1 MICAKQDLFSCYY
14 LWIKEQKQFMSG
26 NLIRRLVILGGLVI
40 IGILSTQ
47 SYWLLK
53 TWDLKDQEF
62 DLTVRK
68 VLLKVSQR
76 IAKFNSFE
84 LPKKSFIERTA
95 SNYYVVNINSGID
108 ANVLEDYLYQEMG
121 NFSLKT
127 DFEYSLFD
135 CTSKEMV
142 YGNYCNLSD
151 ENKVGPQNENLPT
164 FTDLDYYFVV
174 RFPSRESFLI
184 ANMRMTVLFSI
195 IAVLSVLFF
204 LYMIYIVL
212 KQKRLSELQ
221 KDFINNMTHEF
232 KTPISSIKIAADV
245 LSKNKHISDDI
256 RLKKYATIITDQN
269 QRLNDQVEKVLNI
282 ARLEKDNFELK
293 KESIDLHAALSKIVK
308 SESVRLKEGKISL
321 NFSEEKMEIYADPL
335 HFTNVISNILDNA
348 IKYSDKIPEITFT
361 TEQRNN
367 LNIIEISDNGIGI
380 DKEKLKQIFDKFY
393 RVPTGDVHNVKGF
406 GLGLFYVKNICASH
420 GWIIDAK
427 SEKGKGTTFIIK
439 ILI

>member
-1 MICAKQDLFSCYY
+1 
-14 LWIKEQKQFMSG
+14 MSG

-40 IGILSTQ
+40 IGIVSTQ

-76 IAKFNSFE
+76 IAKFNNFE
-84 LPKKSFIERTA
+84 LPKKSFIERTS

-108 ANVLEDYLYQEMG
+108 ANILEDYLYQEMG
-121 NFSLKT
+121 NFSLRT
-127 DFEYSLFD
+127 DFEYSVFD

-142 YGNYCNLSD
+142 YGNYCDLSD
-151 ENKVGPQNENLPT
+151 ENNVIIQNTNLPT

-174 RFPSRESFLI
+174 RFPSRESFLV
-184 ANMRMTVLFSI
+184 ANMRMTVIFST
-195 IAVLSVLFF
+195 IAILSVLFF
-204 LYMIYIVL
+204 LYMMYIVL

-245 LSKNKHISDDI
+245 LSKNNAISDDT
-256 RLKKYATIITDQN
+256 RLNRYASIIKEQN

-293 KESIDLHAALSKIVK
+293 KEHIDLHTALSNIVHN
-308 SESVRLKEGKISL
+308 ESVRMEDGQISL
-321 NFSEEKMEIYADPL
+321 NFGEGDIQIFADPL
-335 HFTNVISNILDNA
+335 HFTNVITNIIDNG
-348 IKYSDKIPEITFT
+348 IKYSKNDPEIVIS
-361 TEQRNN
+361 TENRNN
-367 LNIIEISDNGIGI
+367 LTILKIQDNGIGVE
-380 DKEKLKQIFDKFY
+380 KEKLKQIFDKFY
-393 RVPTGDVHNVKGF
+393 RVSTGDVHNVKGF
-406 GLGLFYVKNICASH
+406 GLGLFYVKNICTAH
-420 GWIIDAK
+420 GWIIDVK
-427 SEKGKGTTFIIK
+427 SEIGRGTTFIIK
-439 ILI
+439 IPN

>member
-1 MICAKQDLFSCYY
+1 
-14 LWIKEQKQFMSG
+14 MSG
-26 NLIRRLVILGGLVI
+26 NLIRRLVMLGGLVI

-68 VLLKVSQR
+68 VLLRVSQR
-76 IAKFNSFE
+76 IANFNEFE

-108 ANVLEDYLYQEMG
+108 ANILEDYLYQEMG
-121 NFSLKT
+121 NFSLHT
-127 DFEYSLFD
+127 DFEYSVFD
-135 CTSKEMV
+135 CTSKQMV
-142 YGNYCNLSD
+142 YGNYCDLSD
-151 ENKVGPQNENLPT
+151 ENKVNIQNTNLPT

-174 RFPSRESFLI
+174 RFPSRESFLV
-184 ANMRMTVLFSI
+184 ADMRMTVLFSI
-195 IAVLSVLFF
+195 IAMLSVLFF

-245 LSKNKHISDDI
+245 LANNESVREDT
-256 RLKKYATIITDQN
+256 RLKRYASIIKEQN

-293 KESIDLHAALSKIVK
+293 KENIDLHASLSNIVEN
-308 SESVRLKEGKISL
+308 ESVRLKEGTISL
-321 NFSEEKMEIYADPL
+321 NFCEDKMEIFADPL
-335 HFTNVISNILDNA
+335 HFTNVITTVLDNA
-348 IKYSDKIPEITFT
+348 IKYSPVDPNISIT
-361 TEQRNN
+361 TELRNN
-367 LNIIEISDNGIGI
+367 LKIISIKDNGIGI
-380 DKEKLKQIFDKFY
+380 EKEKLKHIFDKFY
-393 RVPTGDVHNVKGF
+393 RVSTGDVHNVKGF
-406 GLGLFYVKNICASH
+406 GLGLFYVKNICATH
-420 GWIIDAK
+420 GWIIDAQ
-427 SEKGKGTTFIIK
+427 SEIDKGTTFIIK
-439 ILI
+439 IPI

>member
-1 MICAKQDLFSCYY
+1 
-14 LWIKEQKQFMSG
+14 MSG
-26 NLIRRLVILGGLVI
+26 NIIRRLVILGGLVI

-53 TWDLKDQEF
+53 TWDLKDHEF

-76 IAKFNSFE
+76 IANFNNFE
-84 LPKKSFIERTA
+84 LPKKSFIERTS

-108 ANVLEDYLYQEMG
+108 ANILEDYLYQEMG
-121 NFSLKT
+121 NFSLRT
-127 DFEYSLFD
+127 DFEYSVFD

-142 YGNYCNLSD
+142 YGNYCDLSD
-151 ENKVGPQNENLPT
+151 ENKVNIQNTDLPT

-174 RFPSRESFLI
+174 SFPSRESFLV
-184 ANMRMTVLFSI
+184 ANMRMTVLFSA
-195 IAVLSVLFF
+195 IAILSVLFF

-245 LSKNKHISDDI
+245 LANSVPVRDDS
-256 RLKKYATIITDQN
+256 RLKRYASIITEQN

-293 KESIDLHAALSKIVK
+293 SEKIDLHATLSNIVNN
-308 SESVRLKEGKISL
+308 ESVRLEEGQISL
-321 NFSEEKMEIYADPL
+321 NFGEEKMEIIADPL
-335 HFTNVISNILDNA
+335 HFTNVITTVLDNA
-348 IKYSDKIPEITFT
+348 IKYSNGSPDIRIT
-361 TEQRNN
+361 TELRNN
-367 LNIIEISDNGIGI
+367 LKIIKIKDNGIGI
-380 DKEKLKQIFDKFY
+380 EKEKLKHIFDKFY
-393 RVPTGDVHNVKGF
+393 RVSTGNVHNVKGF
-406 GLGLFYVKNICASH
+406 GLGLFYVKNICSAH
-420 GWIIDAK
+420 RWIIDVQ
-427 SEKGKGTTFIIK
+427 SEIEKGTTFIIK
-439 ILI
+439 IPN

>member
-1 MICAKQDLFSCYY
+1 
-14 LWIKEQKQFMSG
+14 MSG

-76 IAKFNSFE
+76 IANFNSFE
-84 LPKKSFIERTA
+84 LPKKNFIERTS

-108 ANVLEDYLYQEMG
+108 ANILEDYLYQEMA
-121 NFSLKT
+121 NFSLRT
-127 DFEYSLFD
+127 VFEYSVFD

-142 YGNYCNLSD
+142 YGGYCDLSD
-151 ENKVGPQNENLPT
+151 ENKVGVHNSNLPI
-164 FTDLDYYFVV
+164 FTDFDYYFVV
-174 RFPSRESFLI
+174 RFPSRESFLVS
-184 ANMRMTVLFSI
+184 NMRMTVLFSI
-195 IAVLSVLFF
+195 IAILSVLFF

-245 LSKNKHISDDI
+245 LSKSEPISGNN
-256 RLKKYATIITDQN
+256 RLKKYAAIISEQN

-282 ARLEKDNFELK
+282 ARLEKDNFELN
-293 KESIDLHAALSKIVK
+293 KEEIDLHAALSKIVK

-321 NFSEEKMEIYADPL
+321 NFCEEKLEFVADPL
-335 HFTNVISNILDNA
+335 HFTNVITNILDNA
-348 IKYSDKIPEITFT
+348 IKYSDKHPDITFT

-367 LNIIEISDNGIGI
+367 LNIIKIKDKGIGI
-380 DKEKLKQIFDKFY
+380 EKDKLKQIFDKFY
-393 RVPTGDVHNVKGF
+393 RVSTGDVHNVKGF
-406 GLGLFYVKNICASH
+406 GLGLFYVKNICTAH
-420 GWIIDAK
+420 GWIIDAQ
-427 SEKGKGTTFIIK
+427 SEIGIGTTFIIK
-439 ILI
+439 IPI

>member
-1 MICAKQDLFSCYY
+1 
-14 LWIKEQKQFMSG
+14 MSG

-76 IAKFNSFE
+76 IANFNNFE
-84 LPKKSFIERTA
+84 LPKKNFIERTS

-108 ANVLEDYLYQEMG
+108 ANILEDYLYQEMG
-121 NFSLKT
+121 NFSLRT
-127 DFEYSLFD
+127 DFEYSVFD
-135 CTSKEMV
+135 CTSKKMV
-142 YGNYCNLSD
+142 YGNYCDLSD
-151 ENKVGPQNENLPT
+151 ENKVGVHNSNLPT

-174 RFPSRESFLI
+174 RFPSRESFLV

-195 IAVLSVLFF
+195 IAILSVLFF

-212 KQKRLSELQ
+212 RQKRLSELQ

-245 LSKNKHISDDI
+245 LSKSDPIKDNN
-256 RLKKYATIITDQN
+256 RLQKYANIITEQN

-282 ARLEKDNFELK
+282 ARLEKNNFELK
-293 KESIDLHAALSKIVK
+293 KETIDLHSALSKIVK
-308 SESVRLKEGKISL
+308 SESVRLKEGQITL
-321 NFSEEKMEIYADPL
+321 NFCEEKMEIFADPL
-335 HFTNVISNILDNA
+335 HFTNVITNILDNA
-348 IKYSDKIPEITFT
+348 IKYSTNPPDILFT
-361 TEQRNN
+361 TEKRNN
-367 LNIIEISDNGIGI
+367 LNIIQIKDKGIGI
-380 DKEKLKQIFDKFY
+380 EKEKLKQIFDKFY
-393 RVPTGDVHNVKGF
+393 RVSTGDVHNVKGF
-406 GLGLFYVKNICASH
+406 GLGLFYVKNICTAH
-420 GWIIDAK
+420 GWIIDAQ
-427 SEKGKGTTFIIK
+427 SEIGSGTTFTIK
-439 ILI
+439 IPV

>member
-1 MICAKQDLFSCYY
+1 
-14 LWIKEQKQFMSG
+14 MSG

-68 VLLKVSQR
+68 VLLRVSQR
-76 IAKFNSFE
+76 IATFNEFE
-84 LPKKSFIERTA
+84 LPKKSFIERTS

-108 ANVLEDYLYQEMG
+108 ANILEDYLYQEMG
-121 NFSLKT
+121 NFSLHT
-127 DFEYSLFD
+127 DFEYSVFD

-142 YGNYCNLSD
+142 YGNYCDLSD
-151 ENKVGPQNENLPT
+151 ENKVNIQNTNLPT

-174 RFPSRESFLI
+174 RFPSRESFLV
-184 ANMRMTVLFSI
+184 ADMRMTVLFSI
-195 IAVLSVLFF
+195 IAILSVLFF

-212 KQKRLSELQ
+212 RQKRLSELQ

-245 LSKNKHISDDI
+245 LANSGSVRENS
-256 RLKKYATIITDQN
+256 RLKRYASIITEQN

-293 KESIDLHAALSKIVK
+293 KENIDLHSTLSNIVEN
-308 SESVRLKEGKISL
+308 ESVRLNEGTISI
-321 NFSEEKMEIYADPL
+321 NFCEEEMEIFADPL
-335 HFTNVISNILDNA
+335 HFTNVITTLLDNA
-348 IKYSDKIPEITFT
+348 IKYSPDNPEISLT
-361 TEQRNN
+361 TELRNN
-367 LNIIEISDNGIGI
+367 LKIIKIKDNGIGI
-380 DKEKLKQIFDKFY
+380 EKEKLKHIFDKFY
-393 RVPTGDVHNVKGF
+393 RVSTGDVHNVKGF
-406 GLGLFYVKNICASH
+406 GLGLFYVKNICTAH
-420 GWIIDAK
+420 RWIIDAQ
-427 SEKGKGTTFIIK
+427 SEIGKGSTFTIK
-439 ILI
+439 IPN

>member
-1 MICAKQDLFSCYY
+1 MQR
-14 LWIKEQKQFMSG
+14 
-26 NLIRRLVILGGLVI
+26 NLIQRLVILGGLVI

-76 IAKFNSFE
+76 IANFNNFE
-84 LPKKSFIERTA
+84 LPKKSFIERTS

-108 ANVLEDYLYQEMG
+108 ANILEDYLYQEMG
-121 NFSLKT
+121 NFSLRT
-127 DFEYSLFD
+127 DFEYSVFD

-142 YGNYCNLSD
+142 YGNYCDLSD
-151 ENKVGPQNENLPT
+151 EDKVSETNTNLPI

-174 RFPSRESFLI
+174 RFPSRESFVL

-195 IAVLSVLFF
+195 IAILSVLFF

-245 LSKNKHISDDI
+245 LSNNENVKSDS
-256 RLKKYATIITDQN
+256 RLKRYASIITEQN

-293 KESIDLHAALSKIVK
+293 KENIDVNGTLANIVQN
-308 SESVRLKEGKISL
+308 ESVRLKEGKISL
-321 NFSEEKMEIYADPL
+321 DFKTDNIEILADPL
-335 HFTNVISNILDNA
+335 HFTNVITTVLDNA
-348 IKYSDKIPEITFT
+348 IKYSPKNPNIEFT

-367 LNIIEISDNGIGI
+367 LNIIQIKDNGIGI
-380 DKEKLKQIFDKFY
+380 EKDKLKQIFDKFY
-393 RVPTGDVHNVKGF
+393 RVSTGDVHNVKGF
-406 GLGLFYVKNICASH
+406 GLGLFYVKNICNAH
-420 GWIIDAK
+420 GWIIDAQ
-427 SEKGKGTTFIIK
+427 SELGVGTTFIIK
-439 ILI
+439 IPVKL

>member
-1 MICAKQDLFSCYY
+1 
-14 LWIKEQKQFMSG
+14 MSG

-76 IAKFNSFE
+76 IANFNSFE
-84 LPKKSFIERTA
+84 LPKKNFIERTS

-108 ANVLEDYLYQEMG
+108 ANILEDYLYQEMG
-121 NFSLKT
+121 NFSLRT
-127 DFEYSLFD
+127 VFEYSVFD
-135 CTSKEMV
+135 CTTKEMV
-142 YGNYCNLSD
+142 YGGYCDLSD
-151 ENKVGPQNENLPT
+151 ENKVGTHNSNLPT

-174 RFPSRESFLI
+174 RFPNRESFLV
-184 ANMRMTVLFSI
+184 ANMRMTVLFSG
-195 IAVLSVLFF
+195 IAILSVLFF

-245 LSKNKHISDDI
+245 LSKSEAIAGNT
-256 RLKKYATIITDQN
+256 RLKKYATIITEQN

-282 ARLEKDNFELK
+282 ARFEKNNFQLK
-293 KESIDLHAALSKIVK
+293 KERIDLHATLTQIVK
-308 SESVRLKEGKISL
+308 SESVRLKNGKISL
-321 NFSEEKMEIYADPL
+321 QLCEAKMEIIADPL
-335 HFTNVISNILDNA
+335 HFTNVITNILDNA
-348 IKYSDKIPEITFT
+348 IKYSGQNPNISFI

-367 LNIIEISDNGIGI
+367 LNIIKITDKGIGI
-380 DKEKLKQIFDKFY
+380 EKEKIKQIFDKFY
-393 RVPTGDVHNVKGF
+393 RVSTGDVHNVKGF
-406 GLGLFYVKNICASH
+406 GLGLFYVKTICAAH
-420 GWIIDAK
+420 GWIIDAN
-427 SEKGKGTTFIIK
+427 SQIGDGTTFIIK
-439 ILI
+439 IPI

>member
-1 MICAKQDLFSCYY
+1 MP
-14 LWIKEQKQFMSG
+14 G

-84 LPKKSFIERTA
+84 LPKKSFIERTS

-108 ANVLEDYLYQEMG
+108 ANILEDYLYQEMG
-121 NFSLKT
+121 NFSLRT
-127 DFEYSLFD
+127 DFEYSVFD

-142 YGNYCNLSD
+142 YGNYCDLSD
-151 ENKVGPQNENLPT
+151 KNKVNIQNTNLPT

-174 RFPSRESFLI
+174 RFPSRESFLV

-195 IAVLSVLFF
+195 IAILSVLFF

-212 KQKRLSELQ
+212 RQKRLSELQ

-245 LSKNKHISDDI
+245 LANTESVRKDN
-256 RLKKYATIITDQN
+256 RLKRYASIITEQN

-293 KESIDLHAALSKIVK
+293 KEKINLHTTLSNIANN
-308 SESVRLKEGKISL
+308 ESVRLKEGKISL
-321 NFSEEKMEIYADPL
+321 NFSEEKMGIFADPL
-335 HFTNVISNILDNA
+335 HFTNVITTVFDNA
-348 IKYSDKIPEITFT
+348 IKYSPEHPDITIS
-361 TEQRNN
+361 TELRNN
-367 LNIIEISDNGIGI
+367 LKIIKIKDNGIGI
-380 DKEKLKQIFDKFY
+380 EKEKLKHIFDKFY
-393 RVPTGDVHNVKGF
+393 RVSTGDIHNVKGF
-406 GLGLFYVKNICASH
+406 GLGLFYVKNICTAH
-420 GWIIDAK
+420 RWIIDAQ
-427 SEKGKGTTFIIK
+427 SEIGKGTTFIIK
-439 ILI
+439 IPN